1 MKNWIRFQYRFWV
14 GIPGAILCMRRS
26 WNEMAASGVDQFRL
40 SLLAGTCCW
49 VSRELRDKAVRN
61 HDVIPK
67 STYQIDSK
75 VFADV
80 MEFEKESGA
89 SSVALASQPEDLK

>member
-1 MKNWIRFQYRFWV
+1 MTIWIRFQYRFWA

-49 VSRELRDKAVRN
+49 VTREARDRAVRH
-61 HDVIPK
+61 HDIIPK
-67 STYQIDSK
+67 STYQIDSE

-80 MEFEKESGA
+80 VKFEKESGA
-89 SSVALASQPEDLK
+89 SNVALATGDEQQ